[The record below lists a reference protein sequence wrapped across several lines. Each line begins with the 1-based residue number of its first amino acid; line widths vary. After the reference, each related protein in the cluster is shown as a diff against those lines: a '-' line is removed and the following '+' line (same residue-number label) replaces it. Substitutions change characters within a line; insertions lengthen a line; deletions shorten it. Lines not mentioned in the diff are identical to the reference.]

1 METRLLGRTGLR
13 VSAIGFG
20 GAPLG
25 LTNYLSTYDPH
36 RDADRQTALDA
47 IVRALE
53 LGITYFDTALSYGDG
68 ASERILGEARRR
80 AAERGIDVHSR
91 MLLATKVPAGKRT
104 YAGVLESAETS
115 LRNLGVDHVDVLQ
128 LHGSAWR
135 DDEADAVFTSGALDA
150 LQELKRRGAA
160 RWIGFTSETCSPG
173 TYRLVRSDAFD
184 VLQIAYS
191 ILYQD
196 ACNLMIKAGP
206 IVEAKQRDM
215 GVVTM
220 RSLTSGVFQKV
231 LAREFPAAEY
241 QAHGIAL
248 RYVLSNPYVDCPLV
262 GMRTTA
268 EVEQNAAVAADP
280 TARFDLEE
288 LHRRYV

>member
-1 METRLLGRTGLR
+1 MELRTLGRTGLT

-25 LTNYLSTYDPH
+25 LTNYLSAYDP
-36 RDADRQTALDA
+36 RRAEDRKTATDA
-47 IVRALE
+47 ILRALE
-53 LGITYFDTALSYGDG
+53 LGIIYFDTALAYGDG
-68 ASERILGEARRR
+68 ESECILGDARRQ
-80 AAERGIDVHSR
+80 AAERGIDVQSR
-91 MLLATKVPAGKRT
+91 MLLATKVPSGKRT
-104 YAGVLESAETS
+104 FEGVLESAETS
-115 LRNLGVDHVDVLQ
+115 LRNLGVDHLDVLQ

-135 DDEADAVFTSGALDA
+135 DDEADAVLTGGALEA
-150 LQELKRRGAA
+150 LQELKRRGTA

-196 ACNLMIKAGP
+196 ACNLMVKAGP
-206 IVEAKQRDM
+206 IVEAEQRDM

-220 RSLTSGVFQKV
+220 RSLSSGVFQKV
-231 LAREFPAAEY
+231 LAHTSWAGEAY
-241 QAHGIAL
+241 GIAL
-248 RYVLSNPYVDCPLV
+248 KYVLSNPYVDCPLV
-262 GMRTTA
+262 GMRTAA
-268 EVEQNAAVAADP
+268 EVEQNAAIASDPAA
-280 TARFDLEE
+280 RLDLDE